1 MEEITITPKVDAIGR
16 IMIPKH
22 VRDVLGIQQG
32 DLAEIIVKRRIPAR
46 GGA

>member
-1 MEEITITPKVDAIGR
+1 MEEITITPKVDTIGR

-22 VRDVLGIQQG
+22 VRDVFGIEAG

-46 GGA
+46 